1 MQDFEKMGVFYLG
14 REFDPESGQATDG
27 LLLYDSRDLTT
38 HAVCV
43 GMTGS
48 GKTGLCIS
56 LLEEAAMDGI
66 PAIAI
71 DPKGDLSNLMLTF
84 PGLSPEEFLP
94 WIDPEEAERKGM
106 SLSDFAAQ
114 TADAWKNGL
123 AQWGQDGARI
133 SELRKRAEFRLFTPG
148 GSSGMPL
155 SVLHSLDAPPPGV
168 MNEPEALAERIET
181 AVSSFLTLAGETSI
195 EVHGREHVLLSSI
208 LGHAWGEGRDMSLEE
223 LVKAVQSPPMKQ
235 LGVLE
240 LESFYPSSERL
251 KLAMKLNS
259 LVASPGFA
267 PWTRG
272 EPLNIGSL
280 LRSPEGKPRISIL
293 SIAHLS
299 DEQRMFFVS
308 LLLNEV
314 VAWMRSLPGTG
325 SLRAILYMDEIFGF
339 FPPGAAPPSK
349 KPMLTLLKQARAF
362 GLGVVLAAQNPVDLD
377 YRGLANTG
385 TWFVGRL
392 QTERDKLR
400 LMDGLESASASI
412 MERSELDRLLSGLDK
427 RVFLL
432 HDVHRKNPVLFQTR
446 WAMSYLR
453 GPLAGAQMKALD
465 QRVAGPVPVPVP
477 VPVASAQQ
485 KEVSSSQPWTP
496 SAIETYHAPLE
507 SAPSAGQKV
516 VYRPCLFASAKLHFV
531 SAKDKVD
538 IWEDCTITLPIT
550 GEHRDDWSTAT
561 CTRGRSAPMNG
572 APGQSAE
579 YEAFAPEAVS
589 AASLKHF
596 TSRASTWLYQEQALS
611 IWACD
616 KPRAVSEP
624 GEDKGAFAARLIQLE
639 RENRDARVEK
649 IRETFEKRLLAI
661 QDKVRKAEQK
671 VEREKGQYNHQKTQ
685 TAVSVGATIMGALLG
700 RRIGTGSVGRATTAV
715 RGATR
720 ASRERQDI
728 AAAEDDL
735 KVQEERLRELEEEF
749 RNTLDEMEA
758 PLRAEE
764 LVLEQKLVRPR
775 KADTHISRTGIL
787 WMPWLSGDSGT
798 MEPGRR

>member
-267 PWTRG
+267 PGRG
-272 EPLNIGSL
+272 
-280 LRSPEGKPRISIL
+280 
-293 SIAHLS
+293 
-299 DEQRMFFVS
+299 
-308 LLLNEV
+308 
-314 VAWMRSLPGTG
+314 
-325 SLRAILYMDEIFGF
+325 
-339 FPPGAAPPSK
+339 
-349 KPMLTLLKQARAF
+349 
-362 GLGVVLAAQNPVDLD
+362 
-377 YRGLANTG
+377 
-385 TWFVGRL
+385 
-392 QTERDKLR
+392 
-400 LMDGLESASASI
+400 
-412 MERSELDRLLSGLDK
+412 
-427 RVFLL
+427 
-432 HDVHRKNPVLFQTR
+432 
-446 WAMSYLR
+446 
-453 GPLAGAQMKALD
+453 
-465 QRVAGPVPVPVP
+465 
-477 VPVASAQQ
+477 
-485 KEVSSSQPWTP
+485 
-496 SAIETYHAPLE
+496 
-507 SAPSAGQKV
+507 
-516 VYRPCLFASAKLHFV
+516 
-531 SAKDKVD
+531 
-538 IWEDCTITLPIT
+538 
-550 GEHRDDWSTAT
+550 
-561 CTRGRSAPMNG
+561 
-572 APGQSAE
+572 
-579 YEAFAPEAVS
+579 
-589 AASLKHF
+589 ASL
-596 TSRASTWLYQEQALS
+596 
-611 IWACD
+611 
-616 KPRAVSEP
+616 
-624 GEDKGAFAARLIQLE
+624 
-639 RENRDARVEK
+639 
-649 IRETFEKRLLAI
+649 
-661 QDKVRKAEQK
+661 
-671 VEREKGQYNHQKTQ
+671 
-685 TAVSVGATIMGALLG
+685 
-700 RRIGTGSVGRATTAV
+700 
-715 RGATR
+715 
-720 ASRERQDI
+720 
-728 AAAEDDL
+728 
-735 KVQEERLRELEEEF
+735 
-749 RNTLDEMEA
+749 
-758 PLRAEE
+758 
-764 LVLEQKLVRPR
+764 
-775 KADTHISRTGIL
+775 
-787 WMPWLSGDSGT
+787 
-798 MEPGRR
+798 